1 MNISKIFEAE
11 GDGGQNDDTLFSLS
25 DEFLEAALVLQ
36 KTLYEQL
43 RGHLGEIFRKYS
55 HVGWVMGICLQRLP
69 SLLCNA
75 RLNHPHMLVNGGPR
89 YPIAL
94 GHIPHNDTGIT
105 KQGADLP
112 NLLPVQFRP
121 SSPLAPSSAGC
132 GQSRLGPLSDQVA
145 LKLGQGRKYMKNQP

>member
-1 MNISKIFEAE
+1 MTMPALGRKFPKTSVLKGETRHSGETGGFSIIKNIHTIS
-11 GDGGQNDDTLFSLS
+11 
-25 DEFLEAALVLQ
+25 
-36 KTLYEQL
+36 
-43 RGHLGEIFRKYS
+43 
-55 HVGWVMGICLQRLP
+55 